1 MQAEEPDS
9 GHGVGH
15 SHNTESL
22 SDLKL
27 FAAIGIN
34 VGLTAVQVIGGL
46 VSGSLSLIADAL
58 HNLSD
63 AGALGIA
70 LLARVIGRKP
80 PDVRRSFGYRRA
92 EVIAALINLTTLI
105 LVGLYLVYEALWRLF
120 NPEAIEGWI
129 VVVIAG
135 VALCIDLITAFL
147 TFSSSKN
154 SVNIKAAFLHN
165 VSDAMA
171 SLGVMLA
178 GSLIL
183 LFQWYWV
190 DTLVTLAI
198 AGVVLWQGT
207 STMPVVMQLLMD
219 GTPEHVSVPSLIES
233 MTSIDGVE
241 HVYHVHVWKID
252 EHRSALEAHV
262 QIRKER
268 LGHQEDIKRELR
280 EMLKESHSIEHS
292 TLEIEVL
299 T

>member
-1 MQAEEPDS
+1 VEPIT
-9 GHGVGH
+9 GHTGH
-15 SHNTESL
+15 SHDTETL

-27 FAAIGIN
+27 IVAIGIN
-34 VGLTAVQVIGGL
+34 VGLTIVQVFGGL

-70 LLARVIGRKP
+70 LLARLIGRKP

-105 LVGLYLVYEALWRLF
+105 LIGLYLVYEALWRLF

-268 LGHQEDIKRELR
+268 LGHQEDIKHELR
-280 EMLKESHSIEHS
+280 ELLKELHSIEHS

>member
-1 MQAEEPDS
+1 
-9 GHGVGH
+9 
-15 SHNTESL
+15 
-22 SDLKL
+22 
-27 FAAIGIN
+27 
-34 VGLTAVQVIGGL
+34 
-46 VSGSLSLIADAL
+46 
-58 HNLSD
+58 
-63 AGALGIA
+63 
-70 LLARVIGRKP
+70 
-80 PDVRRSFGYRRA
+80 
-92 EVIAALINLTTLI
+92 VIAALINLTTLI

-178 GSLIL
+178 GSLVL

-190 DTLVTLAI
+190 DTLVTLVI
-198 AGVVLWQGT
+198 AGVVLWQGA

-219 GTPEHVSVPSLIES
+219 GTPEHVSVPSLVES

-241 HVYHVHVWKID
+241 HVYHVHVWQID

-268 LGHQEDIKRELR
+268 LGHQEDIKSELR
-280 EMLKESHSIEHS
+280 ELLKELHSIEHS

>member
-1 MQAEEPDS
+1 MEPFT
-9 GHGVGH
+9 GHKGH
-15 SHNTESL
+15 SHDTESL

-27 FAAIGIN
+27 IVAIGIN
-34 VGLTAVQVIGGL
+34 VGLTVVQVIGGL

-178 GSLIL
+178 GSLVL

-190 DTLVTLAI
+190 DTLVTLVI
-198 AGVVLWQGT
+198 AGVVLWQGA

-219 GTPEHVSVPSLIES
+219 GTPEHVSVPSLVES

-241 HVYHVHVWKID
+241 HVYHVHVWQID

-268 LGHQEDIKRELR
+268 LGHQEDIKSELR
-280 EMLKESHSIEHS
+280 ELLKELHSIEHS

>member
-1 MQAEEPDS
+1 VEPFT
-9 GHGVGH
+9 GHKGH
-15 SHNTESL
+15 SHDTESL

-27 FAAIGIN
+27 IVAIGIN
-34 VGLTAVQVIGGL
+34 VGLTVVQVIGGL

-178 GSLIL
+178 GSLVL

-190 DTLVTLAI
+190 DTLVTLVI
-198 AGVVLWQGT
+198 AGVVLWQGA

-219 GTPEHVSVPSLIES
+219 GTPEHVSVPSLVES

-241 HVYHVHVWKID
+241 HVYHVHVWQID

-268 LGHQEDIKRELR
+268 LGHQEDIKSELR
-280 EMLKESHSIEHS
+280 ELLKELHSIEHS

>member
-1 MQAEEPDS
+1 MEPFT
-9 GHGVGH
+9 GHKGH
-15 SHNTESL
+15 SHDTESL

-27 FAAIGIN
+27 IVAIGIN
-34 VGLTAVQVIGGL
+34 VGLTVVQVIGGL

-190 DTLVTLAI
+190 DTLVTLVI

-219 GTPEHVSVPSLIES
+219 GTPEHVSVPSLVES

-241 HVYHVHVWKID
+241 HVYHVHVWQID

-268 LGHQEDIKRELR
+268 LGHQEDIKSELR
-280 EMLKESHSIEHS
+280 ELLKELHSIEHS

>member
-1 MQAEEPDS
+1 MEPIT
-9 GHGVGH
+9 GHKGH
-15 SHNTESL
+15 SHDTESL

-27 FAAIGIN
+27 FVAIGIN
-34 VGLTAVQVIGGL
+34 VGLTVVQVIGGL

-190 DTLVTLAI
+190 DTLVTLVI

-207 STMPVVMQLLMD
+207 STMPVVMHLLMD
-219 GTPEHVSVPSLIES
+219 GTPEHVSMPSLIES

-241 HVYHVHVWKID
+241 HVYHVHVWQID

-262 QIRKER
+262 QIREER

-280 EMLKESHSIEHS
+280 GLLKELHSIEHS

>member
-1 MQAEEPDS
+1 MEPIT
-9 GHGVGH
+9 GHKGH
-15 SHNTESL
+15 SHDTESL

-27 FAAIGIN
+27 FVAIGIN
-34 VGLTAVQVIGGL
+34 VGLTVVQVIGGL

-190 DTLVTLAI
+190 DTLVTLVI

-219 GTPEHVSVPSLIES
+219 GTPEHVSVPSLVES

-280 EMLKESHSIEHS
+280 ELLKELHSIEHS

-299 T
+299 SSS

>member
-1 MQAEEPDS
+1 MEPFT
-9 GHGVGH
+9 GHKGH
-15 SHNTESL
+15 SHDTESL

-27 FAAIGIN
+27 IVAIGIN
-34 VGLTAVQVIGGL
+34 VGLTVVQVIGGL

-178 GSLIL
+178 GSLVL

-190 DTLVTLAI
+190 DTLVTLVI
-198 AGVVLWQGT
+198 AGVVLWQGA

-219 GTPEHVSVPSLIES
+219 GTPEHVSVPSLVES
-233 MTSIDGVE
+233 MISIDGVE

-280 EMLKESHSIEHS
+280 ELLKELHSIEHS

-299 T
+299 SSS

>member
-1 MQAEEPDS
+1 MEPFT
-9 GHGVGH
+9 GHKGH
-15 SHNTESL
+15 SHDTESL

-27 FAAIGIN
+27 IVAIGIN
-34 VGLTAVQVIGGL
+34 VGLTVVQVIGGL

-178 GSLIL
+178 GSLVL

-190 DTLVTLAI
+190 DTLVTLVI

-219 GTPEHVSVPSLIES
+219 GTPEHVSVPSLVES

-241 HVYHVHVWKID
+241 HVYHVHVWQID

-268 LGHQEDIKRELR
+268 LGHQEDIKSELR
-280 EMLKESHSIEHS
+280 ELLKELHSIEHS